1 VSEQEPTPATDP
13 IPPALRTGLEHLD
26 TWLEQERD
34 EDLSE
39 HVLPLATRWVLDDV
53 EGLDV
58 ARYTEEAKTFVLAT
72 DIWDRVLR
80 RFPKDV
86 TYWMSQRLLV
96 DEDERQRPDGGVAI
110 LESARSLIAERAD
123 LLEAEGFPHVAR
135 AFRRLLDETAG
146 GSPPADL
153 IWSALALR
161 LAEPF
166 LQDAT
171 NPVAAVEP
179 TSSPAPPEPEPA

>member
-1 VSEQEPTPATDP
+1 MSAQDP
-13 IPPALRTGLEHLD
+13 IPPTLREGLEHLD
-26 TWLEQERD
+26 LWLEQESA
-34 EDLSE
+34 EDVAE
-39 HVLPLATRWVLDDV
+39 HVLPLATRWVLEDV

-58 ARYTEEAKTFVLAT
+58 ARYTGEAKTFVLAT
-72 DIWDRVLR
+72 DIWDRVLK

-96 DEDERQRPDGGVAI
+96 DEAEQLRPDGGEAI
-110 LESARSLIAERAD
+110 LASARSLIAERAD
-123 LLEAEGFPHVAR
+123 LLETEGFEQVAR

-161 LAEPF
+161 LAEPY

-171 NPVAAVEP
+171 NPVPADEP
-179 TSSPAPPEPEPA
+179 TSPAPPEPAPE

>member
-1 VSEQEPTPATDP
+1 MSAPNP
-13 IPPALRTGLEHLD
+13 IPPALRDGLEHLD
-26 TWLEQERD
+26 IWLAQERD
-34 EDLSE
+34 EDVAE
-39 HVLPLATRWVLDDV
+39 HVLPLATRWVLEDV

-72 DIWDRVLR
+72 NIWDRVLK
-80 RFPKDV
+80 RFPTDV

-96 DEDERQRPDGGVAI
+96 DEDEQPRPDGGEAI
-110 LESARSLIAERAD
+110 LASARSLIAERAD
-123 LLEAEGFPHVAR
+123 LLESEGFEQVAG
-135 AFRRLLDETAG
+135 AFRRLLDESAG

-179 TSSPAPPEPEPA
+179 TSSAAPPEPEPA